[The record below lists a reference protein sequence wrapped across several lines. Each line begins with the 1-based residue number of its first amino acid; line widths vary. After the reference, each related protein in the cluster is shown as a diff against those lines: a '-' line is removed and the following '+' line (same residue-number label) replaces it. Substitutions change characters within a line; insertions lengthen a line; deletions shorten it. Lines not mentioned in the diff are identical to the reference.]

1 MTMASHAET
10 SDSETSYA
18 SNSADALHSGKVKEL
33 SLVEKFDAA
42 CAATP
47 QPNYSKV
54 AHPSIPVEQHPYLV
68 RNSDGI
74 ILLAPRATLNDP
86 KYSRLGIAAAL
97 QSALRLA
104 AGSTPA
110 PVLQSA
116 NENAVS
122 TADQSPDPSPESSLS
137 DNPQLDPTSKSSSSL
152 SNNKKSNESFWTL
165 LGRPPFTP
173 LAELESFTWENS
185 LSKRVIERFVEEANR
200 KKSASTSSS
209 DQQEATNNHSF
220 AKENKQAIENS
231 DSNSKLP
238 APLHE
243 PVDNDVLFAQQEA
256 AASTILKDIRAAHVK
271 LRKSASSF
279 RPGEAPVWA
288 LLAQKDGKLKPEAAA
303 EMARARVAA
312 AAAAAVMR
320 EAADAERASAA
331 SSTQIHTNLSPSLR
345 SASLVTSASASA
357 ALPSYGSQ
365 PGGLKRDYSNGF
377 ASRLRPPI
385 ANSSSVPALSNSE
398 YNAPVLPPHHPS
410 YVNTKPVTKKRVTFA
425 EGTIFHQR

>member
-1 MTMASHAET
+1 MDFRAKT
-10 SDSETSYA
+10 SDSKASYA
-18 SNSADALHSGKVKEL
+18 QNSADALHSEQVEQL

-54 AHPSIPVEQHPYLV
+54 ADPSIPIEQHPYLV

-74 ILLAPRATLNDP
+74 ILLAPRATLNDA
-86 KYSRLGIAAAL
+86 KHSRLGIAAAL
-97 QSALRLA
+97 QSALHLA
-104 AGSTPA
+104 AGSTPN

-122 TADQSPDPSPESSLS
+122 STKQSPNPPVASASGLS
-137 DNPQLDPTSKSSSSL
+137 DNPQLDTPSKSSSS
-152 SNNKKSNESFWTL
+152 SNSKKSNESFWTL

-173 LAELESFTWENS
+173 LEELESFTWENS
-185 LSKRVIERFVEEANR
+185 VSKRVIERFVEANR
-200 KKSASTSSS
+200 KKSASLSTPE
-209 DQQEATNNHSF
+209 QQETTNNHSLS
-220 AKENKQAIENS
+220 KENKQATENS
-231 DSNSKLP
+231 ESNSKLE

-243 PVDNDVLFAQQEA
+243 PVDTVVLSAQQEA
-256 AASTILKDIRAAHVK
+256 AASSILRDIRAAHVK

-331 SSTQIHTNLSPSLR
+331 PTTQIHANLSPPLR
-345 SASLVTSASASA
+345 SESLVTSASAPA
-357 ALPSYGSQ
+357 ALTSYGSK
-365 PGGLKRDYSNGF
+365 PGGVKREYSNGL
-377 ASRLRPPI
+377 ASRFRPPI
-385 ANSSSVPALSNSE
+385 ANSSSVPAQSNSE
-398 YNAPVLPPHHPS
+398 YNAPALPPHHPS
-410 YVNTKPVTKKRVTFA
+410 HVNTKPLPKKRVTFA
-425 EGTIFHQR
+425 KGTIFHQR